1 MNTNTEIQK
10 KLSALADS
18 NGIFQILA
26 FDHRGSFKKMMQKSS
41 EAEVTDEQATDL
53 KEKII
58 KALSDKFTGVLI
70 DQDYGLPAYKKLGLS
85 EPFLLPTEKTG
96 YTDEAGERITELM
109 YTGESIVNDGA
120 TAMKILIYANKNVPS
135 WEKQLET
142 SGKALMD
149 AHDHDLPFFLEFVLY
164 STETNPSS
172 DINETLKDTI
182 AKGVVPDV
190 WKIPYPGSADKSKET
205 TSVVGEVPW
214 VLLTGGTTFDEFLE
228 QYKLAYGAG
237 AKGFVA
243 GRALWQ
249 EACDMWTKPE
259 ELDVFLNQTLVERFE
274 KLASVR

>member
-10 KLSALADS
+10 KLSALSDAK
-18 NGIFQILA
+18 GIFQILA
-26 FDHRGSFKKMMQKSS
+26 FDHRGSFKKMMQKAS
-41 EAEVTDEQATDL
+41 ESEVTDEQATDL

-70 DQDYGLPAYKKLGLS
+70 DQDYGLPAYKKLGLKV
-85 EPFLLPTEKTG
+85 PFLLPTEKTG

-109 YTGESIVNDGA
+109 YTGESIVSEGA
-120 TAMKILIYANKNVPS
+120 TAMKILIYANKNVDS

-142 SGKALMD
+142 SSKALLD
-149 AHDHDLPFFLEFVLY
+149 AHDHDLPLFLEFVLY
-164 STETNPSS
+164 STDNHPTS
-172 DINETLKDTI
+172 DINDTLRDTV

-190 WKIPYPGSADKSKET
+190 WKIPYPGSADESKET
-205 TSVVGEVPW
+205 TEVVGEVPW

-249 EACDMWTKPE
+249 EACDIWTKPE